1 MVKAM
6 VFVLLLVISLIVF
19 GVNMQQEFYEARA
32 SRNATQMLRLIETL
46 KPAFSLEKD
55 ATTLKILSDACVE
68 YGLWGAPEKEK
79 AKYFDEGIKY
89 ADMAIKLTP
98 KDAYL
103 YFVKGAAIGRLAQYK
118 GIIQS
123 LFMLGDFDH
132 AINKSIELN
141 PKLYRAYVAL
151 AMRYRDTPWP
161 FKNFGRSEELFLK
174 ATELDPGYVYAY
186 YELAQLYLKWGKKE
200 KAKETFEKISSMPVE
215 KEFYAQETKNE
226 EKAEKWLEEN
236 K

>member
-1 MVKAM
+1 MVKTV
-6 VFVLLLVISLIVF
+6 VFVLLLVVSLTIF

-32 SRNATQMLRLIETL
+32 SQNATQMLNLIETL
-46 KPAFSLEKD
+46 KSASFLEKD
-55 ATTLKILSDACVE
+55 ATTLKTLADACVE

-79 AKYFDEGIKY
+79 AKYFDDGIKY
-89 ADMAIKLTP
+89 ANMAIKLAP

-132 AINKSIELN
+132 AINKSIELD

-174 ATELDPGYVYAY
+174 AIELDPRYVYAY
-186 YELAQLYLKWGKKE
+186 YELSQLYLKWGKKE
-200 KAKETFEKISSMPVE
+200 KAKETFEKIISMPVE
-215 KEFYAQETKNE
+215 KEFYAQETKNKKE
-226 EKAEKWLEEN
+226 AEKWLEEN